1 MNNIIHLTANRK
13 TIEKYLD
20 SQSWLKT
27 DEKVTAIEV
36 PGDGNMNFTLRVK
49 TNKRS
54 FIIKQSREYVEKY
67 PQVEAPIERTL
78 GEAKFY
84 ELISHNSIL
93 KNQMPNLL
101 WVDNQNYVLYLE
113 DLGEGKDYTFL
124 YEKGQILTDDELSEI
139 ITFAADLHT
148 NVTPQKSRN
157 TLSNRKMRELNHK
170 HIFVY
175 PYLEEN
181 GLDLDAVLPG
191 LKKIATPYKANKVLK
206 ENIEK
211 LGERYLKDGNSL
223 LHGDYFPGSWLK
235 SKNDIKIIDP
245 EFCFFG
251 EAEFE
256 MGVTIAHLKMAD
268 QPEEIITKAQQYYK
282 EKAPLDEELC
292 QQFTAVEIF
301 RRILGLAQLPLTIGL
316 QKRKDL
322 LAESFDVLMKDYF
335 KKSVS
340 SLIHHQ

>member
-1 MNNIIHLTANRK
+1 MIHLTANIK

-67 PQVEAPIERTL
+67 PQVEAPIERAL

-84 ELISHNSIL
+84 EFISHYSSL

-101 WVDNQNYVLYLE
+101 GVDNQNYVLYLE
-113 DLGEGKDYTFL
+113 DLGNGTDYTFL
-124 YEKGQILTDDELSEI
+124 YEKGRVLKDEELSKI
-139 ITFAADLHT
+139 ITFAADLHSDLT
-148 NVTPQKSRN
+148 RQKTEI
-157 TLSNRKMRELNHK
+157 TLPNCQMRELNHK
-170 HIFVY
+170 HIFIY
-175 PYLEEN
+175 PYLKEN
-181 GLDLDAVLPG
+181 GLDLDAILPG
-191 LKKIATPYKANKVLK
+191 LQGIAEPYKTNERLK
-206 ENIEK
+206 GNIEK
-211 LGERYLKDGNSL
+211 LGKRYLQDGNSL

-235 SKNDIKIIDP
+235 SKNGIKIIDP

-251 EAEFE
+251 EPEFE
-256 MGVTIAHLKMAD
+256 IGVTIAHLKMAN
-268 QPEEIITKAQQYYK
+268 QPEEIITKAIRFYK
-282 EKAPLDEELC
+282 ERAPLNEELQ

-301 RRILGLAQLPLTIGL
+301 RRILGLAQLPLTIAL
-316 QKRKDL
+316 EKRKNL
-322 LAESFDVLMKDYF
+322 LAESFEVLITMENEINH
-335 KKSVS
+335 SVVYR
-340 SLIHHQ
+340 